1 VKSLGYLTSAIL
13 FASLLFGCS
22 GGDSSSGL
30 DQSRTEITEDSEALT
45 VAEPSTGIIDEDE
58 ELFVDESDL
67 VEQTASS
74 FKVTKPNG
82 GQKWTTGKSYAI
94 KWTKVKAGATVKI
107 QLLKSGKHYKWI
119 SKKTKNDGKHTW
131 KIPSTVVTNSAY
143 KIKITS
149 IKNKKIFD
157 TSNKNFKITK
167 TGGGTLKVTTP
178 NGGQKWTTGKTYQ
191 IKWSKGSAGAKVK
204 IQLLKSGKHYKWI
217 SKSTANDGKH
227 KWKIPA
233 TVATAS
239 TYTIKI
245 TSIKNKKIFDT
256 SNKTFKITKSKGGD
270 DSSVS
275 YTISKDGSTV
285 RCPTADS
292 RSDYG
297 DLGLIICQWS
307 CGTYKGR
314 TGVVTLG
321 FTYESPSYYLS
332 SSSVNAVYGCK

>member
-1 VKSLGYLTSAIL
+1 MKSLGYLTSAIL

-157 TSNKNFKITK
+157 TSNK
-167 TGGGTLKVTTP
+167 
-178 NGGQKWTTGKTYQ
+178 
-191 IKWSKGSAGAKVK
+191 
-204 IQLLKSGKHYKWI
+204 
-217 SKSTANDGKH
+217 
-227 KWKIPA
+227 
-233 TVATAS
+233 
-239 TYTIKI
+239 
-245 TSIKNKKIFDT
+245 
-256 SNKTFKITKSKGGD
+256 TFKITKSKGGD

>member
-1 VKSLGYLTSAIL
+1 VNSLKHLVSAIL

-30 DQSRTEITEDSEALT
+30 DKSRTEITEDSEELS
-45 VAEPSTGIIDEDE
+45 VDEPSTEIVDDDE
-58 ELFVDESDL
+58 ESIVDESDL

-74 FKVTKPNG
+74 FKVTTPNG

-94 KWTKVKAGATVKI
+94 KWTKGKAGATVKI
-107 QLLKSGKHYKWI
+107 QLLKSNKHYKWI

-131 KIPSTVVTNSAY
+131 KIPATVATGSAY
-143 KIKITS
+143 KIKIVS

-157 TSNKNFKITK
+157 TSNKTFKITK
-167 TGGGTLKVTTP
+167 TGGGTLKVTAP

-227 KWKIPA
+227 TWKIPA
-233 TVATAS
+233 TIATAS
-239 TYTIKI
+239 TYKIKI
-245 TSIKNKKIFDT
+245 TSISKKTVTDS
-256 SNKTFKITKSKGGD
+256 SNKTFKITKSKGGGG
-270 DSSVS
+270 SSVS

-285 RCPTADS
+285 TCPGADS
-292 RSDYG
+292 VFYSTTY
-297 DLGLIICQWS
+297 ISCSWN

-314 TGVVTLG
+314 TGVVSLNFFNITG
-321 FTYESPSYYLS
+321 SFYLDGY
-332 SSSVNAVYGCK
+332 SVTKIYGCK

>member
-1 VKSLGYLTSAIL
+1 VNSLKHLVSAIL

-30 DQSRTEITEDSEALT
+30 DKSRTEITEDSEALT
-45 VAEPSTGIIDEDE
+45 VDESSTEIAVDSEESIIDE
-58 ELFVDESDL
+58 LNL

-74 FKVTKPNG
+74 FKVTTPNG

-94 KWTKVKAGATVKI
+94 KWTKGKAGATVKI
-107 QLLKSGKHYKWI
+107 QLLKSNKHYKWI
-119 SKKTKNDGKHTW
+119 SKKTKNDGKLAW
-131 KIPSTVVTNSAY
+131 KIPATVVTSSAY
-143 KIKITS
+143 KIKIVS

-157 TSNKNFKITK
+157 TSNKTFKITK
-167 TGGGTLKVTTP
+167 ATSGGTLKVTTP
-178 NGGQKWTTGKTYQ
+178 NGGQKWTTGKSYA

-227 KWKIPA
+227 TWKIPA

-245 TSIKNKKIFDT
+245 TSVKNKKITDT
-256 SNKTFKITKSKGGD
+256 SNKTFKITKAGGG
-270 DSSVS
+270 SSVS

-285 RCPTADS
+285 TCPGADS
-292 RSDYG
+292 VFYSTVY
-297 DLGLIICQWS
+297 ITCSWY
-307 CGTYKGR
+307 CATYKGR
-314 TGVVTLG
+314 TGYVGFSFTHDYPSTVFTLQ
-321 FTYESPSYYLS
+321 SY
-332 SSSVNAVYGCK
+332 SVSTVPGCK